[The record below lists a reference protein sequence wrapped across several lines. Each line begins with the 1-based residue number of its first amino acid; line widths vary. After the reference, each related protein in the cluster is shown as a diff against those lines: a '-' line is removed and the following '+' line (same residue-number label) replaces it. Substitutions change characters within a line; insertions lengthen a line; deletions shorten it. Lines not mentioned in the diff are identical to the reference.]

1 MIKIFQDNSLF
12 HPKEMYKMSCTQNG
26 YLSVF
31 QGLTSSR
38 RRKLKQN
45 NMHLTEGMEFSY
57 PNEFPILRPYC
68 SSVDYAFHAYGSHA
82 KLDGQ
87 GQAIHFFDYK
97 FATACDKNL
106 ERTTSLLSKFDC
118 IFTPDYSLYVDMPVQ
133 MNKHNIFLSRFA
145 GAFWQQCGLNVI
157 PTASWSNAD
166 SFEYCFEGLPK
177 NSIIGVCGTGVK
189 WCSAAYRLWQ
199 YGMRALEETLT
210 PTAIIVY
217 GSNLEVSGLHTPL
230 YFIQDNI
237 SIFNRRKK

>member
-1 MIKIFQDNSLF
+1 
-12 HPKEMYKMSCTQNG
+12 
-26 YLSVF
+26 
-31 QGLTSSR
+31 
-38 RRKLKQN
+38 
-45 NMHLTEGMEFSY
+45 
-57 PNEFPILRPYC
+57 
-68 SSVDYAFHAYGSHA
+68 
-82 KLDGQ
+82 
-87 GQAIHFFDYK
+87 
-97 FATACDKNL
+97 
-106 ERTTSLLSKFDC
+106 
-118 IFTPDYSLYVDMPVQ
+118 MPVQ

-217 GSNLEVSGLHTPL
+217 GSNLEVPGLHTPL